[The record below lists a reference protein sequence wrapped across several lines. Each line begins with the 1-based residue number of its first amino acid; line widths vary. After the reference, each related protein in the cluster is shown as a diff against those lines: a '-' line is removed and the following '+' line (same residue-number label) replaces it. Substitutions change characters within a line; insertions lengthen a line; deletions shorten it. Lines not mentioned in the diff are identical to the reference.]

1 MSGSHRTITLPPV
14 TAALL
19 AHGVTGW
26 STHDYRGSVEV
37 GDRGIIVA
45 GNGPVRSE
53 DVPEGWFY
61 DGEMGVDSVSP
72 SSGRTEYPVHTRA
85 AVAVGTVAEVV
96 PITRCSDKRHI
107 CNQPGDALLDHS
119 PLHEPHADGETEHD
133 LSHLLPCSDWS
144 PTTDTGKQRWAVRWE
159 DMRVLDEAVT
169 EYPCCRRCVAS
180 GTIHEC
186 RQPMMLPVPLHR
198 GWRVADA
205 GLIEACGEA

>member
-1 MSGSHRTITLPPV
+1 MTHHTITIPPV

-19 AHGVTGW
+19 AHGVTDW

-45 GNGPVRSE
+45 GKGPVRSE

-61 DGEMGVDSVSP
+61 DDDGHDPGIVGNHNVPIDMYYQ
-72 SSGRTEYPVHTRA
+72 YPVHIRA

-96 PITRCSDKRHI
+96 PITRCSGKRHI

-133 LSHLLPCSDWS
+133 LSHLLPFSDWS
-144 PTTDTGKQRWAVRWE
+144 PTTASGRQRWAVRWE
-159 DMRVLDEAVT
+159 DMRGLDLREAT
-169 EYPCCRRCVAS
+169 
-180 GTIHEC
+180 
-186 RQPMMLPVPLHR
+186 
-198 GWRVADA
+198 
-205 GLIEACGEA
+205 